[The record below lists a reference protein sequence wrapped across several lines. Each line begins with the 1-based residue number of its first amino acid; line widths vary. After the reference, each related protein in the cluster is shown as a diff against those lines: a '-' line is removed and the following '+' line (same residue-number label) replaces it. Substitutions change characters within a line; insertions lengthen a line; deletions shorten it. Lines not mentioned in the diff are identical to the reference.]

1 VNVDKTYLTRE
12 GYEKMAA
19 DLKEMQTV
27 KRREILEQ
35 LEMARAHGDLRENAE
50 YEAAKH
56 ALQMLD
62 IRIGEMHEKI
72 ASAEIFSTDN
82 ISTDKVVIGTKVT
95 LWDFSYEEEVEYWI
109 TGTDE
114 ADPAAGKISIN
125 SPVATALLG
134 HAVGAQIEV
143 KAPRGVMKYEIRR
156 IDR

>member
-1 VNVDKTYLTRE
+1 MEKTYLTRE

-19 DLKEMQTV
+19 DLKQMQTV

-62 IRIGEMHEKI
+62 IRINEMHEKI

-134 HAVGAQIEV
+134 HAVGDHIEA
-143 KAPRGVMKYEIRR
+143 KAPRGTMKYQIKR

>member
-1 VNVDKTYLTRE
+1 VEKTYLTRE

-19 DLKEMQTV
+19 DLKLMQTV

-62 IRIGEMHEKI
+62 IRINEMHEKI

-95 LWDFSYEEEVEYWI
+95 LWDFSYEEEIEYLI

-134 HAVGAQIEV
+134 HTVGDQIEV
-143 KAPRGVMKYEIRR
+143 KAPRGVMKYELRK

>member
-1 VNVDKTYLTRE
+1 VEKTYLTRE

-19 DLKEMQTV
+19 DLKQMQTV

-62 IRIGEMHEKI
+62 IRINEMHEKI

-95 LWDFSYEEEVEYWI
+95 LWDFSYEEEIEYLI

-134 HAVGAQIEV
+134 HTVGDQIEV
-143 KAPRGVMKYEIRR
+143 KAPRGVMKYELRK

>member
-1 VNVDKTYLTRE
+1 VEKTYLTRD
-12 GYEKMAA
+12 GYEKMVA
-19 DLKEMQTV
+19 DLNEMQTV

-62 IRIGEMHEKI
+62 IRISETHAKI
-72 ASAEIFSTDN
+72 ASAEIFSTEN
-82 ISTDKVVIGTKVT
+82 VATDKVVLGTKVT

-134 HAVGAQIEV
+134 HPVGDRIEV
-143 KAPRGVMKYEIRR
+143 KAPRGVMRYEIRR

>member
-1 VNVDKTYLTRE
+1 MEKTYLTRE

-19 DLKEMQTV
+19 DLKLMQTV

-62 IRIGEMHEKI
+62 IRINEMHEKI

-95 LWDFSYEEEVEYWI
+95 LWDFSYEEEIEYLI

-134 HAVGAQIEV
+134 HAVGDQIEV
-143 KAPRGVMKYEIRR
+143 KAPRGVMKYEIRK

>member
-1 VNVDKTYLTRE
+1 MEKTYLTRE

-19 DLKEMQTV
+19 DLKLMQTV

-62 IRIGEMHEKI
+62 IRINEMHEKI
-72 ASAEIFSTDN
+72 ASAEIFSTEN

-134 HAVGAQIEV
+134 HAVGDKIEV
-143 KAPRGVMKYEIRR
+143 KAPKGVMRYEIKK

>member
-1 VNVDKTYLTRE
+1 MEKTYLTRE

-19 DLKEMQTV
+19 DLKLMQTV

-62 IRIGEMHEKI
+62 IRINEMHEKI

-82 ISTDKVVIGTKVT
+82 ITTDKVVIGTKVT
-95 LWDFSYEEEVEYWI
+95 LWDFSYEEEIVYLI

-134 HAVGAQIEV
+134 HTVGDQIEV
-143 KAPRGVMKYEIRR
+143 KAPRGVMKYEIRK

>member
-1 VNVDKTYLTRE
+1 VDKTYLTRE
-12 GYEKMAA
+12 GYERMVA

-62 IRIGEMHEKI
+62 IRISEMHAKI
-72 ASAEIFSTDN
+72 ASAEIFSTEN
-82 ISTDKVVIGTKVT
+82 VSTDKVVIGTKVT
-95 LWDFSYEEEVEYWI
+95 LWDFSYEEEVDYWI

-134 HAVGAQIEV
+134 HAVGDQIEA

>member
-1 VNVDKTYLTRE
+1 MEKTYLTRE
-12 GYEKMAA
+12 GYEKMTA
-19 DLKEMQTV
+19 DLKQMQTV

-35 LEMARAHGDLRENAE
+35 LEMARAHGDLKENAE
-50 YEAAKH
+50 YDAAKH

-62 IRIGEMHEKI
+62 IRISEMHEKI

-82 ISTDKVVIGTKVT
+82 ISTDKVVIGTRVT
-95 LWDFSYEEEVEYWI
+95 LWDFSYEEEVEYLI

-134 HAVGAQIEV
+134 HAVGDKIEV
-143 KAPRGVMKYEIRR
+143 KAPRGTMKYEIRR

>member
-1 VNVDKTYLTRE
+1 MEKTYLTRE

-19 DLKEMQTV
+19 DLKQMQTV

-62 IRIGEMHEKI
+62 IRINEMHEKI

-95 LWDFSYEEEVEYWI
+95 LWDFSYEEEIEYLI

-134 HAVGAQIEV
+134 HTVGDQIEV
-143 KAPRGVMKYEIRR
+143 KAPRGVMKYELRK

>member
-1 VNVDKTYLTRE
+1 MEKTYLTRE

-19 DLKEMQTV
+19 DLKQMQTV

-95 LWDFSYEEEVEYWI
+95 LWDFSYEEEVVYWI
-109 TGTDE
+109 TGSDE

-134 HAVGAQIEV
+134 HAVGDQIEV
-143 KAPRGVMKYEIRR
+143 KAPKGVMRYEIKK

>member
-1 VNVDKTYLTRE
+1 MEKTYLTRE

-19 DLKEMQTV
+19 DLKLMQTV

-62 IRIGEMHEKI
+62 IRINEMHEKI

-95 LWDFSYEEEVEYWI
+95 LWDFSYEEEIEYLI

-134 HAVGAQIEV
+134 HTVGDQIEV
-143 KAPRGVMKYEIRR
+143 KAPRGVMKYELRK